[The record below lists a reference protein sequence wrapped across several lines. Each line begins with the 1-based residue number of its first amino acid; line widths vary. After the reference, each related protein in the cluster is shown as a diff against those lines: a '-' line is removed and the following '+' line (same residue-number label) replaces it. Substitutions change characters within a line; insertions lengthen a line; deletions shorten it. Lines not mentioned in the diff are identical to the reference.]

1 MSKTFNFL
9 RGTAVAL
16 VLSTPAFADDSPNAE
31 TVVATVNGTE
41 ITLGQMVAVRETLDP
56 QYQQLPADVLFNGI
70 LDQLVQ
76 QTMLAGTFGGDT
88 PKRVEL
94 ALENM
99 ELALISAEVMR
110 EIIDAKVTDE
120 AIQAAYDARYADF
133 EGTPEFNA
141 SHILVPTEEE
151 AMAITQEIRD
161 GADFA
166 ETAKTKSTG
175 PSGPN
180 GGELGW
186 FGPGQMVPEFE
197 GAVVNMEVGTVSD
210 PVQTQ
215 FGWHVIKLNDSRKQD
230 APALDA
236 VRGEIVGEVQRN
248 VVDAEVARLTEIADV
263 DKTAS
268 EGIDP
273 ALLTNTDLLEN

>member
-16 VLSTPAFADDSPNAE
+16 FLATPAFADDSPNAE

-41 ITLGQMVAVRETLDP
+41 ITLGQMVAVRETLEA

-76 QTMLAGTFGGDT
+76 QTMLAGTYGGDT

-99 ELALISAEVMR
+99 ELALMSAEVMR
-110 EIIDAKVTDE
+110 EVIDAKVTED
-120 AIQAAYDARYADF
+120 AIQAAYDAQYAGF
-133 EGTPEFNA
+133 EGAPEFNA
-141 SHILVPTEEE
+141 SHILVEDEDA

-166 ETAKTKSTG
+166 ETAKAKSTG

-215 FGWHVIKLNDSRKQD
+215 FGWHVIKLNDARKQS
-230 APALDA
+230 APSLDA
-236 VRGEIVGEVQRN
+236 VRGEIVGQVQRD
-248 VVDAEVARLTEIADV
+248 VVDAEVARLTEIAEV
-263 DKTAS
+263 DKSAS